1 MFYGEAE
8 RRKGERVMRVRNCDR
23 SDAEALALLNKQLIE
38 DEKSQNPMSLPESE
52 ERMRGFLSA
61 G

>member
-1 MFYGEAE
+1 
-8 RRKGERVMRVRNCDR
+8 MRVRNCDR